1 MGLFFHNQRNHEN
14 LANQVTRDFS
24 DDEERDETDK
34 KYKQF
39 NLTQIA

>member
-14 LANQVTRDFS
+14 LANQVTRDFG
-24 DDEERDETDK
+24 DEEETDK